1 MQFPGELM
9 PGLYFD
15 AEGMRDFLSILNQAD
30 DQLNEVDVMA
40 GAEEVSDD
48 IEDVLE
54 TLATLR
60 GMLNRPGIT
69 PPQRAR
75 LEE

>member
-40 GAEEVSDD
+40 GAGRG
-48 IEDVLE
+48 LGRYRE